1 MKICFPTVLTQCNS
15 MLGFARWK
23 WLHGPCSQPLYLL
36 DGIVFH
42 PVYINSLTIQ
52 CCVKCECP
60 SDCVVA

>member
-1 MKICFPTVLTQCNS
+1 MKTCFPTVLTQCNS

-60 SDCVVA
+60 SECVVA